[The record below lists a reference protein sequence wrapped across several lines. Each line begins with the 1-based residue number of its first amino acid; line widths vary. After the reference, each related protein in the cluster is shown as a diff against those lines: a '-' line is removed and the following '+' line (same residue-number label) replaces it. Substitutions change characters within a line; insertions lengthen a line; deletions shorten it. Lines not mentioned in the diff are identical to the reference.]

1 MFCDLKP
8 EKAVISYTEWLEKA
22 SQCGCPE
29 DRRCDPSRI
38 DGSARNSSIPA
49 RCESLFQCNYDQDWV
64 EPDVVQ
70 YREIKD
76 WPHLNNCVKTLE
88 VLNIGGTN
96 VLGEFVPFLLLHA
109 PKLRSLGEWIN
120 TMIYGLE
127 ILRKIPGY
135 QNISFPQIEEFSYS
149 TDRNYFCQPYI
160 GFVPESIEFRNVRK
174 EMVR

>member
-29 DRRCDPSRI
+29 GRRCDPSRI

-88 VLNIGGTN
+88 VLNIGVRRRTKKP
-96 VLGEFVPFLLLHA
+96 VHLHERMSPDPDSEYA
-109 PKLRSLGEWIN
+109 AAKA
-120 TMIYGLE
+120 
-127 ILRKIPGY
+127 
-135 QNISFPQIEEFSYS
+135 
-149 TDRNYFCQPYI
+149 
-160 GFVPESIEFRNVRK
+160 
-174 EMVR
+174 